1 MVGLV
6 KPSLFKATG
15 RANLTKQELDENLLD
30 LEIVLNNRPLICIEE
45 DIQMPVIILCCMDNL
60 MIPEERLDEDTPEI
74 KRRQRYINK
83 CKEAAWKRWKKEYL
97 GSLRERRNMMDNT
110 KEMKI
115 EVGDVALITGE
126 EKSKGKW
133 NIGIVEELYKSKDD
147 IIRSV
152 KLRIPKSHIERPIQ
166 HLYPLELHCDIEKS
180 TSKSKNISHKK
191 LNVDAK
197 EYRPQRTAAA
207 IAEYHSR
214 AIR

>member
-1 MVGLV
+1 
-6 KPSLFKATG
+6 
-15 RANLTKQELDENLLD
+15 
-30 LEIVLNNRPLICIEE
+30 
-45 DIQMPVIILCCMDNL
+45 MDNL
-60 MIPEERLDEDTPEI
+60 MIPEKRLDEDTPEI

-97 GSLRERRNMMDNT
+97 GSLRERRNMMDNI

-133 NIGIVEELYKSKDD
+133 NIGIVEELCKSKDD
-147 IIRSV
+147 VIRSV

-207 IAEYHSR
+207 IAEMQTRNIIAEQSDE
-214 AIR
+214 